1 MKYSIFNPIISW
13 VIKKRINRINNFVKF
28 PIKTQ
33 KELLKYLIKKS
44 ENTIWG
50 KKHNFKEIKTY
61 KDFNK
66 NVPVQGYED
75 IKLNIDLIKKG
86 TKNLFWPTKIFSF
99 AKSSGT
105 TGDKSKYIPIT
116 KESLNKCHLRA
127 GQDLLSIYVNNFP
140 KTKIFSGKSLMIG
153 GSNEIERKSKIS
165 SGDLS
170 SILIDNLPIW
180 TQLISTPKKEIA
192 LLSNWEE
199 KIEKIISEVIYKD
212 VRSISGV
219 PSWTILLLEKI
230 LEKTKKKKIIEIWPN
245 LELFMH
251 GGISIEPYKNSFE
264 KIIGKNINY
273 IEIYNASE
281 GFFAIQN
288 DINENDLLLMLDYGI
303 FYEFIPI
310 ENNKE
315 TSSIIPLE
323 KVKKNKNYAMV
334 ISTNGGLWRY
344 KIGDTVKFTS
354 INPYKIIITGRT
366 KHYINAFG
374 EEIMVH
380 NTDLAIKIASE
391 KTKSVVKEYTVAPK
405 FLNNYS
411 GCHEW
416 IIEFEINPK
425 NINEFI
431 TILDLKLQEIN
442 SDYEAKRSKD
452 LLLKKPEVH
461 VACKNFF
468 YEWLKKRD
476 KLGGQ
481 NKIPRLQNNRVQ
493 IDELLNFL

>member
-1 MKYSIFNPIISW
+1 MKYNIFNPIISW

-66 NVPVQGYED
+66 NVPVQSYED

-86 TKNLFWPTKIFSF
+86 TENLFWPTKIFSF

-127 GQDLLSIYVNNFP
+127 GQDLLSIYINNFP

-199 KIEKIISEVIYKD
+199 KIEKMISEVIYKD

-230 LEKTKKKKIIEIWPN
+230 LKK
-245 LELFMH
+245 LR
-251 GGISIEPYKNSFE
+251 
-264 KIIGKNINY
+264 
-273 IEIYNASE
+273 
-281 GFFAIQN
+281 
-288 DINENDLLLMLDYGI
+288 
-303 FYEFIPI
+303 
-310 ENNKE
+310 
-315 TSSIIPLE
+315 
-323 KVKKNKNYAMV
+323 KKNHRN
-334 ISTNGGLWRY
+334 
-344 KIGDTVKFTS
+344 
-354 INPYKIIITGRT
+354 
-366 KHYINAFG
+366 
-374 EEIMVH
+374 
-380 NTDLAIKIASE
+380 LA
-391 KTKSVVKEYTVAPK
+391 
-405 FLNNYS
+405 
-411 GCHEW
+411 
-416 IIEFEINPK
+416 
-425 NINEFI
+425 
-431 TILDLKLQEIN
+431 
-442 SDYEAKRSKD
+442 
-452 LLLKKPEVH
+452 
-461 VACKNFF
+461 
-468 YEWLKKRD
+468 
-476 KLGGQ
+476 
-481 NKIPRLQNNRVQ
+481 
-493 IDELLNFL
+493 